1 LTDKQRNETIM
12 TTEEMNAKVLDRA
25 KELLTMPEVQEIYQ
39 SKPTEK
45 EAKDWLL
52 HSALFTLMYSHEE
65 RVEMLLNKTN

>member
-1 LTDKQRNETIM
+1 M